1 MKKHNFIGSANENV
15 FCIKGIDLFRY
26 KWITTGECAYVVN
39 PETEKVYSFSV
50 YSIAYGNKTLEFV
63 AGKDEY
69 GNWLFFEN

>member
-1 MKKHNFIGSANENV
+1 MKKHNFIGSTNENV

-26 KWITTGECAYVVN
+26 KWSTTGQCAYVVN
-39 PETEKVYSFSV
+39 PKNQKVYSFSV
-50 YSIAYGNKTLEFV
+50 YSIAYGGKTLEFA